1 MNGSW
6 LRQRL
11 ASHIVVRLVVA
22 TVLLGAAIVI
32 EIQTPGELAVN
43 PFFYLIGFTFAV
55 SLGSTLSLRFVDRY
69 SWLVDLHFAVDAFI
83 VTACVI
89 LTGGVGSLFIT
100 LYALPIVAAGTV
112 RQRRGALQ
120 VALLSAVLLIGVVL
134 AQYLHASGNLPLSF
148 DVIDSRLLPVPQ
160 VGLFNVVL
168 NIFGFFALAL
178 LAGSLAERVTRA
190 DVRLERATEEMAD
203 LQAFNQYVLDHLL
216 SGLATADSQ
225 NRLLTFNKSAMA
237 ITGVSDDVLVGRPAA
252 DVLQLPESFVT
263 SMDADLLRV
272 RSKRT
277 DFQYRRP
284 DGSVLDLGLSV
295 ASLPLP
301 LPSGGSGYLYT
312 FQDVTE
318 TKRLER
324 TARLQQRLA
333 AVGEMAAGIAHEIRN
348 PLASMSGSM
357 QMLRQELSLSGD
369 QAQLMDIVLKESD
382 RLNQTIKSFLSY
394 AKPQKLSISRL
405 DLRTLVLE
413 TAALLRNSPDV
424 GERQPVVTD
433 VPDRAV
439 PVDADEGQLRQIL
452 WNLATNGLRAM
463 PEGGEIRL
471 AAREETG
478 AEAQRLALLEVSDQ
492 GVGIAADE
500 IDLIFQPFR
509 GSFGKGTGLGL
520 AIVYRI
526 VTDNHGRIDV
536 QSAPGRGTTFTVR
549 FARAGE

>member
-1 MNGSW
+1 MSTSW
-6 LRQRL
+6 LRERL

-32 EIQTPGELAVN
+32 EVRAPGEVAID
-43 PFFYLIGFTFAV
+43 PFFYLIGFTFAA
-55 SLGSTLSLRFVDRY
+55 SLASTLALRFVDRY
-69 SWLVDLHFAVDAFI
+69 SWLVDLHFAVDALI
-83 VTACVI
+83 VTACVA
-89 LTGGVGSLFIT
+89 LTGGIGSLFTT

-112 RQRRGALQ
+112 RHRQGALQ
-120 VALLSAVLLIGVVL
+120 MALLSAVLLVGVVL
-134 AQYLHASGNLPLSF
+134 AQYLNAAGNLPLPF
-148 DVIDSRLLPVPQ
+148 EDLLDTALPEPR
-160 VGLFNVVL
+160 VGFFNAAL

-178 LAGSLAERVTRA
+178 LAGSLAERATRA
-190 DVRLERATEEMAD
+190 DVRLVRATEEMAD
-203 LQAFNQYVLDHLL
+203 LQAFNQYVLDQLL
-216 SGLATADSQ
+216 SGLATADAQ
-225 NRLLTFNKSAMA
+225 NRVLTFNRSAVA
-237 ITGVSDDVLVGRPAA
+237 ITGVDEGFPMGRPAA
-252 DVLQLPESFVT
+252 EVLQLPEAFVA
-263 SMDADLLRV
+263 SIDADLSRV

-277 DFQYRRP
+277 DFEYRRP

-295 ASLPLP
+295 ASLTLP
-301 LPSGGSGYLYT
+301 NGGSGYLYT

-357 QMLRQELSLSGD
+357 QMLRQELSLTGD

-394 AKPQKLSISRL
+394 AKPQKLTITRV

-413 TAALLRNSPDV
+413 TATLLRNSPDV
-424 GERQPVVTD
+424 GDRQSIVTD
-433 VPDRAV
+433 VPGHAV
-439 PVDADEGQLRQIL
+439 PVNADEGQLRQIL

-463 PEGGEIRL
+463 PDGGEIRL
-471 AAREETG
+471 AAREETDPEG
-478 AEAQRLALLEVSDQ
+478 QSLGLLEVSDQ

-500 IDLIFQPFR
+500 IDMIFQPFR

-526 VTDNHGRIDV
+526 VTDNGGRIDV
-536 QSAPGRGTTFTVR
+536 QSAPGRGTTLTVS
-549 FARAGE
+549 FARADD